1 MMYLELMLPIIFL
14 TVILLF
20 TTRSKL
26 FNSNGKSMK
35 HSSADIFLKS
45 VLGLEIA
52 VVAVLLIA
60 SSMG

>member
-14 TVILLF
+14 TAILLF
-20 TTRSKL
+20 TSRSKL
-26 FNSNGKSMK
+26 FNSSGRSMK
-35 HSSADIFLKS
+35 YSDADIFLKWM
-45 VLGLEIA
+45 LGLEIA